1 MLGLT
6 GAAAALELATGL
18 ELVLELTGSEAA
30 TGVEL
35 LVPFHTAGPGNGKV
49 LYPLYMLKFAY
60 SSVSLYAPGN
70 FTRGPG
76 LPLPPSVTLT
86 CAQET

>member
-1 MLGLT
+1 MASAVGIAAFELVLVTTWKVVLGLT
-6 GAAAALELATGL
+6 ATAAALEVATGL

-49 LYPLYMLKFAY
+49 LYPL
-60 SSVSLYAPGN
+60 
-70 FTRGPG
+70 
-76 LPLPPSVTLT
+76 
-86 CAQET
+86 